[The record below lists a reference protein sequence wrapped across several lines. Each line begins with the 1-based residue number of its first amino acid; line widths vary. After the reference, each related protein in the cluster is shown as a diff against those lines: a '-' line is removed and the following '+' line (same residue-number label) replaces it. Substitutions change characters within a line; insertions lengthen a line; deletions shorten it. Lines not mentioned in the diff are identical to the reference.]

1 MQSNKQRAPAYSGA
15 RFDINGYCISHSDV
29 RLCRVTETGQYKI
42 VCKTC
47 FKCGSIALETD
58 AHYQKINV
66 HGYKKKNS
74 APREVPSNLF
84 TTGGK
89 NETSVSRGRGDDS
102 RARSVPPSSRRRSSA
117 ASPNEEII
125 STKGMGS
132 KPSISR
138 SKSFSRRS
146 SCPKL
151 SREIIAHS
159 KKVESS
165 SRTVDGFS
173 RSYPNISMEC
183 TTNTKKG
190 GHNFDSSSSK
200 KLDGLNKSCPKLSM
214 ESPKTTKA
222 VRQLPVEA
230 LKQSIPALPS
240 PPGGKHGD
248 SGAIE
253 GMKRSFHALSTT
265 PSPVGRHGHSGCSP
279 NTKKDLH
286 QLALPNS
293 SGGKVGDSSVV
304 KQSPL
309 TRRNRHQVDS
319 KAIEGILALP
329 NSPGVG
335 KDGDSGLVGMSPNT
349 RKDPRQLDNKTI
361 ETLKQSLQGL
371 PNGREHKASKE
382 RESAVNS
389 STRNRMEP
397 VEGQTNNNVGHHQ
410 DRTTGVEGRAQNLIA
425 LPNST
430 ARLARRRSSMT
441 QSFDNP

>member
-265 PSPVGRHGHSGCSP
+265 PSPVGRHGDSGFSP
-279 NTKKDLH
+279 KTKKDLH
-286 QLALPNS
+286 QLALPI
-293 SGGKVGDSSVV
+293 V
-304 KQSPL
+304 KQSSL
-309 TRRNRHQVDS
+309 TRRNRHQIDS
-319 KAIEGILALP
+319 KAIEGILASP
-329 NSPGVG
+329 ISPGVG
-335 KDGDSGLVGMSPNT
+335 KDGGSGLVGMSPNT

-361 ETLKQSLQGL
+361 ETLKQSLQAL
-371 PNGREHKASKE
+371 SNGPDHKASKE

-389 STRNRMEP
+389 STRKRMDL
-397 VEGQTNNNVGHHQ
+397 VLFQEGQSNGNVGHHQ
-410 DRTTGVEGRAQNLIA
+410 ERTTGVEGRTQNLIA

-441 QSFDNP
+441 QSFDKP